1 MQIKLQTDVDQ
12 LNANVTTVTDSF
24 EDMRK
29 QLTEKIVE
37 EKDAREEETKSL
49 KKDLERLEK
58 RSKELKEKVKGKLGV
73 AIPDDDV
80 SEEEE
85 EKNE

>member
-37 EKDAREEETKSL
+37 EKDAREEETESL
-49 KKDLERLEK
+49 KKQLCLCAYSVLEA
-58 RSKELKEKVKGKLGV
+58 GKATLLRH
-73 AIPDDDV
+73 
-80 SEEEE
+80 
-85 EKNE
+85 